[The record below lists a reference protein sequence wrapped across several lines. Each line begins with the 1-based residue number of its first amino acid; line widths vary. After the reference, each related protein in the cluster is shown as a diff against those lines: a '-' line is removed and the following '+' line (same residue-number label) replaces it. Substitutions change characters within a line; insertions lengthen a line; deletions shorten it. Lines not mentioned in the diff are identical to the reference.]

1 MPRPRTGRT
10 GTNVTLY
17 LSNETY
23 KAARKF
29 CTKNKVS
36 VSDTVDRLLVAEFS
50 RKNGIAHLFP
60 RIMKGV
66 IK

>member
-17 LSNETY
+17 LTVETY

-50 RKNGIAHLFP
+50 RKTGIAHLSP
-60 RIMKGV
+60 RKLEV
-66 IK
+66 AK